1 MLLGCVVVVKPSREP
16 RRDARGHAAMDEHP
30 RVPWGAEPGFEGCLC
45 SFRMAVFPVM
55 LSLTLTTLFGNAIA
69 FATGVLYGLSALGK
83 K

>member
-1 MLLGCVVVVKPSREP
+1 MRMLPGAGRWAFRVLRSPTQ
-16 RRDARGHAAMDEHP
+16 RGAAS
-30 RVPWGAEPGFEGCLC
+30 L